1 MRAAF
6 GNADFSAMS
15 PAGLSVSQVVQRDY
29 LKVDEVG
36 TEAAAVTGISMS
48 TSALLGGIQ
57 PVFDKPFLFLV
68 RDTQTGVVLFA
79 GQIVDPS
86 AN

>member
-1 MRAAF
+1 
-6 GNADFSAMS
+6 MS

-29 LKVDEVG
+29 LKVDEEG
-36 TEAAAVTGISMS
+36 TEAAAVTGVGMS
-48 TSALLGGIQ
+48 ATSAVGRTQ

-86 AN
+86 A